1 MRDALLSLRSDAC
14 RSCFVAA
21 AAANAYAKTF
31 AVWYITW
38 SCFIYRLAQLL
49 QHGWFVCCSRHVSFP
64 EKFAR
69 RSGLRNGW
77 WSTPTQFMFACEIF
91 VQAVRVGW
99 YGKGLVSSKFQC
111 TIHINIITINR
122 QQAEVSYTT
131 AVQQFYTAEVLDIGR
146 QSSSV
151 CTISIHK
158 TSTRYQCDTW
168 YLVYIYQEYIFIYLV
183 YIIYLVYYIYV
194 LYIYIYIYT
203 CTRED
208 LGQCLQYTPGI
219 YIIYIYIH
227 AHVKIWGSVCNLHI
241 KFNNTGMPAGRME
254 KRLPNSIRTIY
265 RIIDISINWYLR
277 YDIQHY
283 TINTYVPQDVF
294 LLFLDLCLLLLFC
307 FVSLLF

>member
-131 AVQQFYTAEVLDIGR
+131 AVQQFYTAVVLDIGR

-168 YLVYIYQEYIFIYLV
+168 YLVYIYQEYI
-183 YIIYLVYYIYV
+183 YIPGIYYIYV
-194 LYIYIYIYT
+194 LY
-203 CTRED
+203 
-208 LGQCLQYTPGI
+208 
-219 YIIYIYIH
+219 IYIYIH

-283 TINTYVPQDVF
+283 TINTYVPQDIF